1 MLKTNGY
8 HIKKFFYCE
17 KPAWDH
23 VGPTLWAMELM
34 LKVSTSALRSMH
46 AAAHFS
52 LHVDTYSFLD
62 LYVFIGRGNV
72 WVWDI
77 SEKNPNCW
85 GREAKIWY
93 THNCSHTSASCLE
106 VRDKTLRKRHKS
118 KQGMGKF
125 VPSPRPWFTSIS
137 SCTDLCK
144 RLWICKPHL
153 LIQRCW
159 DDGQQGQMGK
169 SLSSQGWPSVQR
181 AGFFW
186 SSELENVSFLH
197 S

>member
-1 MLKTNGY
+1 MGPRWAHTVGDGAHVEGE
-8 HIKKFFYCE
+8 HIRSSIHARCGSLQPPCRYILISWFVCFHREGEC
-17 KPAWDH
+17 
-23 VGPTLWAMELM
+23 
-34 LKVSTSALRSMH
+34 VSLRY
-46 AAAHFS
+46 F
-52 LHVDTYSFLD
+52 
-62 LYVFIGRGNV
+62 RK
-72 WVWDI
+72 
-77 SEKNPNCW
+77 KNPNCW

-125 VPSPRPWFTSIS
+125 VPSPRPRFTSIS

>member
-1 MLKTNGY
+1 M
-8 HIKKFFYCE
+8 CE
-17 KPAWDH
+17 FEIFQK
-23 VGPTLWAMELM
+23 
-34 LKVSTSALRSMH
+34 
-46 AAAHFS
+46 
-52 LHVDTYSFLD
+52 
-62 LYVFIGRGNV
+62 
-72 WVWDI
+72 
-77 SEKNPNCW
+77 KNPNCW

-125 VPSPRPWFTSIS
+125 VPSPRPRFTSIS

-186 SSELENVSFLH
+186 SSELENVSFFTLIKLVYFPCSAGAQTQDLGCMLSTYSNPVSLKFPWYLLQNGMRHH
-197 S
+197 STVKCLYS